1 MKKLTDIFVL
11 ITEINTLE
19 KKNRILEI
27 IGRYY
32 TIPISE
38 YFMSESQTF
47 LMDIEVAVEND
58 ILTSLHLKSALWLSD
73 DKNKPGHYIFH
84 KFEKSV
90 FNLSDKTIDLMIQ
103 RSRLK
108 DILAF
113 VYSWV
118 GIRAD
123 WAGGGF
129 DWYTTTEGVEF
140 WNKEIKEGYL
150 LKKKDLKITQI
161 PNTMCKID
169 YKNKKLISKEAIE
182 EKKVGFYIR
191 DTKINLEKELL
202 TREQARANTE
212 DELKTFKCEYPLNLD
227 NIISREQRLVKLDLE
242 IETIKNLQKEFGFD
256 KEDKKGK

>member
-1 MKKLTDIFVL
+1 MKKLKDIFVL

-27 IGRYY
+27 IGRYH

-38 YFMSESQTF
+38 YFKSESQTF
-47 LMDIEVAVEND
+47 LMDIEVAASENGLLNS
-58 ILTSLHLKSALWLSD
+58 IRLKSALWLSD
-73 DKNKPGHYIFH
+73 NKNEPGHCIRH
-84 KFEKSV
+84 KFEDSI
-90 FNLSDKTIDLMIQ
+90 FNLSDKIIDLMIQ
-103 RSRLK
+103 RSKLK

-113 VYSWV
+113 IYSCFGKYVSWNY
-118 GIRAD
+118 
-123 WAGGGF
+123 GGF
-129 DWYTTTEGVEF
+129 DWDTTE
-140 WNKEIKEGYL
+140 EGYDYWFKL
-150 LKKKDLKITQI
+150 IKDNDLKTTQI
-161 PNTMCKID
+161 PINTMCKID

-202 TREQARANTE
+202 TREQERANTE

-227 NIISREQRLVKLDLE
+227 NIISREKRLMSLDLE